1 MTVTNG
7 LSKIK
12 GIPHFKSSTKLSY
25 HSKVLSGVACAT
37 ARRPDD
43 APACRPRVTK
53 RIGLKK
59 KWTTPSNIKEKTNFE
74 IVPMFQ
80 WIPFMGKPWF
90 PVDPLHLYGKVIIVH
105 GKSPLK
111 SAPSVHRIHMPTH
124 KLSFQTLTASRLCRV
139 DHLVQ
144 GGLQ

>member
-1 MTVTNG
+1 MLHVQQLEDPTMLQHAVHESQKELDSRKNEQPPQT
-7 LSKIK
+7 
-12 GIPHFKSSTKLSY
+12 
-25 HSKVLSGVACAT
+25 
-37 ARRPDD
+37 
-43 APACRPRVTK
+43 
-53 RIGLKK
+53 
-59 KWTTPSNIKEKTNFE
+59 SNERTNFE